1 MGSRGGLH
9 GRLTGRIQLVQQDL
23 IMLLMNLSDPVEQ
36 LANFG
41 ILAFLGV
48 VVAFFH
54 RQQFPGKLIL
64 QIVEILG
71 GQLQPAH
78 SFP

>member
-1 MGSRGGLH
+1 
-9 GRLTGRIQLVQQDL
+9 
-23 IMLLMNLSDPVEQ
+23 MLLMNLSDPVEQ

-48 VVAFFH
+48 VMAFFH
-54 RQQFPGKLIL
+54 GQKFPGKLIL

-71 GQLQPAH
+71 GQLQPSH
-78 SFP
+78 SFPCFTILSHCLKILEILFAFRF